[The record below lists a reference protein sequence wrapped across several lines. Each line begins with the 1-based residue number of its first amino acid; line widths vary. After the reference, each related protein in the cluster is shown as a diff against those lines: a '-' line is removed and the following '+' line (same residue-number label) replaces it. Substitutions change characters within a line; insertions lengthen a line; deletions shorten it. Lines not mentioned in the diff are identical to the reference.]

1 MTKNIHSFV
10 KDNFGRECL
19 QDVRSYEK
27 TARKIAN
34 YRNHLRFNL
43 RCLHEHI
50 TPRSIKLKSNV
61 SGHKADTILENAER
75 KLLNERVRQVN
86 FTIDVLNRKKD
97 QLSEKL
103 SGSLSSDAYNRVAE
117 FTTHAQLSQHEQV
130 SSIGSVTYN
139 LAKHAAKILG
149 PLVGRSPHHIKNT
162 QDFVNQI
169 KDLKLSESEI
179 ITSYDVTALFTCIPP
194 DFALKVVKECLESDN
209 TLSERT
215 NLKVEQI
222 VELVEICLNTTYFSY
237 KGKYFKQQHGCAM
250 GSPVSPIVVNLCM
263 ESFEQ
268 QALKS
273 YPGTKPRVWLRFVD
287 DTFVILNRS
296 ELDGFFEHINSVDDN
311 IKFTQELCKDNTL
324 AFLDCLISV
333 QSDGTLTSKVYRKPT
348 HTDHYLQFGSHH
360 PLVHKL
366 GVIRTLQYRADTII
380 SDSEQVPEEKDHI
393 KTALN
398 NCGYPDWAFLK
409 ATKSKE
415 PKTGGASGQTN
426 RARVTIP
433 YISGISERVK
443 NHFKSFGIS
452 TSFKPVN
459 TLRGKLVNV
468 KDKQPKDKRSN
479 LVYGVVCGD
488 TDCSA
493 AYVGETKQA
502 LKPALVNIGDQV
514 PTKRKTLLFTSI

>member
-1 MTKNIHSFV
+1 M
-10 KDNFGRECL
+10 
-19 QDVRSYEK
+19 
-27 TARKIAN
+27 
-34 YRNHLRFNL
+34 
-43 RCLHEHI
+43 
-50 TPRSIKLKSNV
+50 
-61 SGHKADTILENAER
+61 
-75 KLLNERVRQVN
+75 
-86 FTIDVLNRKKD
+86 
-97 QLSEKL
+97 
-103 SGSLSSDAYNRVAE
+103 
-117 FTTHAQLSQHEQV
+117 
-130 SSIGSVTYN
+130 
-139 LAKHAAKILG
+139 
-149 PLVGRSPHHIKNT
+149 GRS
-162 QDFVNQI
+162 
-169 KDLKLSESEI
+169 ESFQQPNPEE
-179 ITSYDVTALFTCIPP
+179 SQ
-194 DFALKVVKECLESDN
+194 VVKECLESDN

-215 NLKVEQI
+215 ILKIEQI
-222 VELVEICLNTTYFSY
+222 VELIEICLNTTCFSY

-250 GSPVSPIVVNLCM
+250 GAPVSPIVVNLCM

-296 ELDGFFEHINSVDDN
+296 ELDGFFEHINSVNDN
-311 IKFTQELCKDNTL
+311 IKFTQELCKDDTL

-333 QSDGTLTSKVYRKPT
+333 QSDGTLTYKVYRKPT

-380 SDSEQVPEEKDHI
+380 GDSEQVPEEKDHI

-415 PKTGGASGQTN
+415 PKTGDASGQAN

-433 YISGISERVK
+433 YISGISGRVK
-443 NHFKSFGIS
+443 NHFKSFGIT

-502 LKPALVNIGDQV
+502 LKTRIGQHRRPSTNKAQNSAVYLHLKDTGHSIKNEEVVILDKEEQWHRRGQEVTITLVGRGGLYVNSAINSFIYAFSGKFYRDGFREAFGILSKKDKLEQTKMTNISQGT
-514 PTKRKTLLFTSI
+514 PSARTSKINP